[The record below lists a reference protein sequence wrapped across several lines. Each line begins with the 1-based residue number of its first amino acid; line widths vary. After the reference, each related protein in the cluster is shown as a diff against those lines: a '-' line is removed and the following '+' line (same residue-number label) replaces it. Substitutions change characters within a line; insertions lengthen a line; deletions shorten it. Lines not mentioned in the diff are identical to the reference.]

1 MSVNRPC
8 FKKVFPRNDQTRIF
22 FAATAP
28 YFEARKIQ
36 RNGPMWTKA
45 SLPNH
50 GMGSM
55 KPNQSTCL
63 LGLRAVFCIFATL
76 CGAHVKRS
84 QKHND
89 SAKKKARKVIQFAF
103 SQEYGKIRNFF
114 TKIRTVSLFVHFSF
128 LVVHYDFRKKCLHWR
143 KSKKSMNFCPWIP
156 GIFLCNFQPL
166 LPSWSMDQDPCCTA
180 GKNQQIA
187 VMGQNNP
194 DPKVAWQDVH
204 VGKLCCIH
212 KC

>member
-8 FKKVFPRNDQTRIF
+8 FKKIFPPNDQTRIF

-45 SLPNH
+45 NLPNH
-50 GMGSM
+50 GMGNR

-89 SAKKKARKVIQFAF
+89 SAKKKARKVFQFAF
-103 SQEYGKIRNFF
+103 SQGYGKIRHFF
-114 TKIRTVSLFVHFSF
+114 TKIRHFFTFFSLFIFGFPLIFEKNVYTGEN
-128 LVVHYDFRKKCLHWR
+128 LKN
-143 KSKKSMNFCPWIP
+143 MNFCPWIP

-212 KC
+212 KCE